1 MWSHGDEN
9 KGNDSPNW
17 KWNAL
22 KKKQTLASIRES
34 WVIAIGSHDAHKTMI
49 EQLELLLAVEVTLES
64 N

>member
-9 KGNDSPNW
+9 KGNDFPNW
-17 KWNAL
+17 KWECF
-22 KKKQTLASIRES
+22 KEKTLASIRES